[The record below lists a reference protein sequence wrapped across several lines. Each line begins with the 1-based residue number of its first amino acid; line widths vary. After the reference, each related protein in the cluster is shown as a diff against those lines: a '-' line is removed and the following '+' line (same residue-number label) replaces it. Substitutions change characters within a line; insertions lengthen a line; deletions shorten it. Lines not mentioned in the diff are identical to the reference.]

1 MKKLLAVIGAATVGA
16 ALPAAEAADFQ
27 IGAYCLK
34 QYARTEQHVKDIRD
48 CHVDFVYGIE
58 YTDRKTLDLFAKY
71 GLKAIVEGVYRNWWG
86 GIKGLNGKLAE
97 TIPPQVVE
105 QGVAAMKA
113 AGVDVHPAVSMV
125 YIGDE
130 PSTLDFPYYNDF
142 VERLRRLLPRQV
154 PHINV
159 HPCYPPVEA
168 DFGYVGATNYYEYI
182 DKYIE
187 NVPLDY
193 LSYDHYLYS
202 TLPRQESMGPFLR
215 NFKIVADACRR
226 AGRSFWFVPQVNT
239 RDAKVEITEQ
249 KLRYQAN
256 MAMAFGAETLVW
268 ACWTEGWWEMNVLD
282 TNGVKTVQYDR
293 LKRVN
298 AEIKGI
304 APRFMEFRSV
314 DTRLVGFERHPDWLK
329 GSDST
334 SVAALD
340 GGFFRRLRAEDGDA
354 LVVGVMTDRRGV
366 PFRKALYVVAAED
379 AWDESPKLRTVS
391 FEGVGKVSAFAADGP
406 VPLRRAGDGR
416 RYAFDLKSSGAV
428 LVVFEM

>member
-1 MKKLLAVIGAATVGA
+1 MNKLIVAVFAFVAFA
-16 ALPAAEAADFQ
+16 AAEAADFQ
-27 IGAYCLK
+27 IGVYCLK
-34 QYARTEQHVKDIRD
+34 QYARTEQHIKDIRD
-48 CHVDFVYGIE
+48 CHVDFVYGID

-71 GLKAIVEGVYRNWWG
+71 GLKAIVDGVYQNWWG
-86 GIKGLNGKLAE
+86 GVKELNGKLAKS
-97 TIPPQVVE
+97 IPPQVVE

-113 AGVDVHPAVSMV
+113 AGADVHPAVSMV

-130 PSTLDFPYYNDF
+130 PSALDFPYYNDF
-142 VERLRRLLPRQV
+142 VERLHRLLPRQTA
-154 PHINV
+154 HINL

-168 DFGYVGATNYYEYI
+168 DFGYIGATNYYEYI
-182 DKYIE
+182 DKYME

-202 TLPRQESMGPFLR
+202 SLPRQESMGPFLR

-226 AGRSFWFVPQVNT
+226 TGRRFWFVPQVNT
-239 RDAKVEITEQ
+239 RDVKVEITEQ

-268 ACWTEGWWEMNVLD
+268 ACWTAGWWEMNVLD

-314 DTRLVGFERHPDWLK
+314 DTRLVGFEKHPDWLK
-329 GSDST
+329 GADSA

-340 GGFFRRLRAEDGDA
+340 GGFFRQLKAEDGDA
-354 LVVGVMTDRRGV
+354 LVVGIMTDRRGV
-366 PFRKALYVVAAED
+366 PSRKALYVVAAED

-391 FEGVGKVSAFAADGP
+391 FESVGKVSAFAANGT
-406 VPLRRAGDGR
+406 VPLRRTADGN
-416 RYAFDLKSSGAV
+416 RYAFDLKSNGAV
-428 LVVFEM
+428 LVVLEM

>member
-1 MKKLLAVIGAATVGA
+1 MNKLIVAVFAFVAFA
-16 ALPAAEAADFQ
+16 AAEAADFQ
-27 IGAYCLK
+27 IGVYCLK
-34 QYARTEQHVKDIRD
+34 PYARTEQHIKDLRD

-58 YTDRKTLDLFAKY
+58 YNDRKTLDLFEKY
-71 GLKAIVEGVYRNWWG
+71 GLKAIVEGVYRSWWG

-97 TIPPQVVE
+97 TIPPHVVE
-105 QGVAAMKA
+105 KGAAAMKA
-113 AGVDVHPAVSMV
+113 AGTDVHPAVSMV
-125 YIGDE
+125 TIGDE
-130 PSTLDFPYYNDF
+130 PSALDFPYYNDF
-142 VERLRRLLPRQV
+142 VKRLHRLLPRQTA
-154 PHINV
+154 HINL

-168 DFGYVGATNYYEYI
+168 DFGYIGATNYYEYI
-182 DKYIE
+182 DKYME

-226 AGRSFWFVPQVNT
+226 TGRRFWFVPQVNT
-239 RDAKVEITEQ
+239 KDVRVEITEQ

-314 DTRLVGFERHPDWLK
+314 DTRLVGFENHPDWLR

-340 GGFFRRLRAEDGDA
+340 GGFFRQLKAEDGDA
-354 LVVGVMTDRRGV
+354 LVVGIMTDRRGV
-366 PFRKALYVVAAED
+366 PSRKALYVVAAED
-379 AWDESPKLRTVS
+379 AWDESPKQRTVS
-391 FEGVGKVSAFAADGP
+391 FECVGKVLAFAANGP
-406 VPLRRAGDGR
+406 VQLRRTVDGS
-416 RYAFDLKSSGAV
+416 RYAFDMKSNGAV

>member
-1 MKKLLAVIGAATVGA
+1 MKRLKLAAA
-16 ALPAAEAADFQ
+16 ALAFAALATAEAEDFQ
-27 IGAYCLK
+27 IGVYCLK
-34 QYARTEQHVKDIRD
+34 PYARTEQHIKDLRD

-58 YTDRKTLDLFAKY
+58 YTDRKTLDLFAKH

-86 GIKGLNGKLAE
+86 GVKGLNGKLAE

-105 QGVAAMKA
+105 KGVAAMKV
-113 AGVDVHPAVSMV
+113 AGADVHPAVSMV
-125 YIGDE
+125 TIGDE
-130 PSTLDFPYYNDF
+130 PSALDFPYYNDF
-142 VERLRRLLPRQV
+142 VERLHRLLPRQI
-154 PHINV
+154 PHMNL

-168 DFGYVGATNYYEYI
+168 DFGYVGAANYYAYI
-182 DKYIE
+182 DKYME

-226 AGRSFWFVPQVNT
+226 TGRRFWFVPQVNT
-239 RDAKVEITEQ
+239 RDVKVEITEQ

-268 ACWTEGWWEMNVLD
+268 ACWTEGWWQMNVLD

-293 LKRVN
+293 LKHVN
-298 AEIKGI
+298 AEVKGI
-304 APRFMEFRSV
+304 APHFMEFRNV
-314 DTRLVGFERHPDWLK
+314 DTRLVGFEKHPDWLN
-329 GSDST
+329 GSDSA

-340 GGFFRRLRAEDGDA
+340 GGFFRQLKAEDGDA
-354 LVVGVMTDRRGV
+354 LVVGIMTDRRGA
-366 PFRKALYVVAAED
+366 PSRKALYVVAAED
-379 AWDESPKLRTVS
+379 PWDESPKERTVS
-391 FEGVGKVSAFAADGP
+391 FECVGKVSAFAANGP
-406 VPLRRAGDGR
+406 VPLKPTADGR
-416 RYAFDLKSSGAV
+416 RCEFGLKSNGAV